1 MRGRRAT
8 SSIVAN
14 PVLVGAVTTL
24 VVIVAVFLAYN
35 ANNGLPFVPTRQFN
49 VQLENG
55 SNLVK
60 GNEVR
65 AGGFRV
71 GVISDIKAATVTSG
85 KTVAVFKLKLDKK
98 IGDVPADSTIDVRPR
113 SALGLKYLQLT
124 KGTSHRF
131 LQDGDTIPLAQTTVP
146 VQFDDLFKLFPKQT
160 RDAAQ
165 DNLVGFGNAFTGR
178 GTDLNTTIAQLP
190 RFFGYLAPVAANL
203 ASPQTDIARFFRE
216 IGRTVA
222 VVAPVA
228 QTNAQL
234 FTDMATT
241 FEALSRDPEALKAT
255 ISKSPPTLD
264 VSTDSLRAQ
273 RPFLDDT
280 ADFSHDLRFAV
291 RELRAAL
298 PIINPALETGTPVL
312 RRSVSLNNNLKD
324 VLAALR
330 DLVRDPGV
338 NSGLR
343 GLVATATTLNPQLRF
358 YGPYQTVCDYWNYFW
373 TYNQEHFSEL
383 VNSGTTQRALLNS
396 TAGPPNQT
404 SSMGSGNSFEPANGE
419 NYDSIPA
426 PAKSRGDK
434 EFLHGQ
440 PYGAA
445 ILNNGTADCENGQR
459 GYLNGN
465 LNISGRLMDA
475 EGHPFNL
482 VADPHTPGSQGTTFV
497 GRSAVPPGETF
508 TREPQTGDLL
518 PSSLTTGIYGG

>member
-1 MRGRRAT
+1 M
-8 SSIVAN
+8 AN

-24 VVIVAVFLAYN
+24 VVVVAVYLAYT
-35 ANNGLPFVPTRQFN
+35 ANNGLPFVPTTQFN
-49 VQLENG
+49 VQMVNG
-55 SNLVK
+55 SQLVK

-65 AGGFRV
+65 TGGYRAGV
-71 GVISDIKAATVTSG
+71 VSELKPATLPDG
-85 KTVAVFKLKLDKK
+85 KTIALLTIKLDKK
-98 IGDVPADSTIDVRPR
+98 VGTVAADSTVEVRQR

-124 KGTSHRF
+124 KGTSRSK
-131 LQDGDTIPLAQTTVP
+131 LKDGDTIPLAQTKVP
-146 VQFDDLFKLFPKQT
+146 VQFDELFRLFDRRT
-160 RDAAQ
+160 RAASQ
-165 DNLVGFGNAFTGR
+165 DNLIGFGNAFTGR
-178 GTDLNTTIAQLP
+178 GGNLNATIAQLP
-190 RFFGYLAPVAANL
+190 RFLGYLAPVAANL
-203 ASPQTDIARFFRE
+203 ASPQTDIAGFFRG

-241 FEALSRDPEALKAT
+241 FEAISRDPEALKAT

-273 RPFLDDT
+273 RPFLNDL

-291 RELRAAL
+291 RELRGAL
-298 PIINPALETGTPVL
+298 PVINPALEAGTPVL

-324 VLAALR
+324 VFTSLR

-343 GLVATATTLNPQLRF
+343 GLVATVTTLNPQLRF
-358 YGPYQTVCDYWNYFW
+358 YGPYQTVCDYFTTFW
-373 TYNQEHFSEL
+373 TYNGEHFSEV
-383 VNSGTTQRALLNS
+383 VNSGTSQRALLNS

-404 SSMGSGNSFEPANGE
+404 ASMGSAGSFEPANGE

-445 ILNNGTADCENGQR
+445 IKNNGTADCENGQR

-465 LNISGRLMDA
+465 LNISGRFLDA

-482 VADPHTPGSQGTTFV
+482 VADPHTPGANLGPTFA
-497 GRSAVPPGETF
+497 GRSQVPAGETF
-508 TREPQTGDLL
+508 TREPQTGDRL
-518 PSSLTTGIYGG
+518 PSSLTTGVYGG